1 MDDDGGGD
9 KNNGPERATNGGQE
23 PAAARRPAYKSIL
36 DNVTV
41 EPMLFPYLI
50 ASILVLLANQN
61 LNIQK
66 ACRVDLSLSVD
77 VCAEL
82 ENKGQNSTASTDSEI
97 TVQKLVANML
107 IWQTIVQST
116 VPAVFVLFLGSW
128 SDRNRLRRP
137 CMLLPIYGEMVRN
150 AGLLVCVYYFD
161 QIPMAATGLWQAL
174 PVAVTGYWTVMFMA
188 VFSYIG
194 DISTVSTPVMS
205 RSQIFQVE
213 PELHKKY
220 KGFKTS
226 RYSLDLKVG
235 RPK

>member
-1 MDDDGGGD
+1 MDDDGAGD
-9 KNNGPERATNGGQE
+9 KSNGPGRAVNGGRV
-23 PAAARRPAYKSIL
+23 PAAAHRPTYKSIL

-77 VCAEL
+77 VCTEL

-97 TVQKLVANML
+97 AVQKLVANML

-150 AGLLVCVYYFD
+150 AGLLVCVHYFD

-194 DISTVSTPVMS
+194 DISTVSMPTTYTRMCVSDVANPNSVKNFTT
-205 RSQIFQVE
+205 RR
-213 PELHKKY
+213 
-220 KGFKTS
+220 T
-226 RYSLDLKVG
+226 
-235 RPK
+235 